1 MFLASVL
8 GSSIK
13 EGIET
18 SRVVRSYAR
27 SEGGMDEA
35 ER

>member
-18 SRVVRSYAR
+18 SRVVRSYAP
-27 SEGGMDEA
+27 SEGGKDEA